1 MIYSKLNWNILIF
14 WPSLP
19 QNIHYTIM
27 TWNLILNNTLESCS
41 WTFGKLNTF
50 LFLYSR
56 WKHGFFCEVFK
67 CQDWLVLFLQ
77 AWIFCSLL
85 FSVMTSI
92 CILVL
97 SAIFTRPHIYLKIRV
112 LLRML
117 SVWIWLDANSII
129 KMFIGISSL
138 ASSSYSPSLFFQY
151 HVTLFQIAKLKYS
164 KDIITLLCPV
174 AGLYQLLSYL
184 CNT

>member
-1 MIYSKLNWNILIF
+1 MIYSNLKWNILIF
-14 WPSLP
+14 WPSLS

-27 TWNLILNNTLESCS
+27 TWNLIMNNTLESCS
-41 WTFGKLNTF
+41 WTSGELYTF

-56 WKHGFFCEVFK
+56 WNHRFFCEVFK

-85 FSVMTSI
+85 FAVMTSI

-112 LLRML
+112 LLRMISL
-117 SVWIWLDANSII
+117 QIWLDANSII
-129 KMFIGISSL
+129 TAL

-151 HVTLFQIAKLKYS
+151 HVTLFQIAKLKHS
-164 KDIITLLCPV
+164 KDIITLFITVSC
-174 AGLYQLLSYL
+174 GWSISSTILYM
-184 CNT
+184 